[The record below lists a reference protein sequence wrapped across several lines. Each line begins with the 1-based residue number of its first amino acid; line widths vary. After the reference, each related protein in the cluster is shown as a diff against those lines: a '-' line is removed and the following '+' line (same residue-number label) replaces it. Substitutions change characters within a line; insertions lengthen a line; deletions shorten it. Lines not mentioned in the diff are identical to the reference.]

1 MNNQK
6 IMENLGQPEDKN
18 TVGEIEILDQEGH
31 PETDEESFGE
41 GEDKNAI
48 EQKIKNIE
56 ESLLSMGER
65 ESTGE
70 FNMGPQRAA
79 LEKQLTELRD
89 KLTKFQN

>member
-70 FNMGPQRAA
+70 FNMGPQRVA